1 MKLSHQRARLVGC
14 ATTAAIAMLGT
25 TLSFTGTASA
35 SRVQPADTVTA
46 ATSITMWTGD
56 GPDQSWQQALMPAFT
71 KATGIKVTYDAIPE
85 DVLQNKVTAAQ
96 EVKSTSFALY
106 EEPESLTPSYN
117 ALNAISPITS
127 YLTNT
132 TLTPASFD
140 TAGIPKASEA
150 QCTLSGVQYCLPQ
163 TVDPGP
169 EMFYNIGMFAKA
181 GLTPPKTWPQVLAD
195 ANKLNSKK
203 VSGICIRGSV
213 DSPNGYPVLLMLPYF
228 LPYAANY
235 QGEYLNANWKPLF
248 NTPGALKWAK
258 LYAQLMQHDTPPGVS
273 AYGYPQCV
281 QAFQAGQTAMFWDD
295 STLANVLYSKSADPK
310 EYKNAGIDEIPCS
323 AFNQTCLLEAPWG
336 YFINKN
342 VSASDQLAAWELEE
356 WLSSPSVQIQ
366 ALNSSKDAA
375 VATRP
380 ATLTYAIAHAS
391 NYGVPTQFLQ
401 AVQYAGAHVEPNAI
415 PNTAAFPIIQNTLF
429 VTDSEL
435 IAAQITP
442 QQAVALLQS
451 NMVATL
457 KEYHLPPK

>member
-1 MKLSHQRARLVGC
+1 MKLSRQRARLAGC
-14 ATTAAIAMLGT
+14 ATTAAVAMLGT
-25 TLSFTGTASA
+25 VLSFSGTASA
-35 SRVQPADTVTA
+35 SRAVAAATVTP
-46 ATSITMWTGD
+46 ATSITMWTGN
-56 GPDQSWQQALMPAFT
+56 GPDQAWQQALIPEFT
-71 KATGIKVTYDAIPE
+71 KLTGIKVTYDSIPE
-85 DVLQNKVTAAQ
+85 NVLQNKVQAAQ
-96 EVKSTSFALY
+96 QVKSTSFAMY
-106 EEPESLTPSYN
+106 EEPESLTPAYN
-117 ALNAISPITS
+117 ALHAIAPIAS
-127 YLTNT
+127 YLNNT

-140 TAGIPKASEA
+140 LAGIPKASEA
-150 QCTLSGVQYCLPQ
+150 QCTLSGVVYCLPQ

-169 EMFYNIGMFAKA
+169 ELFYNIGMFKAA
-181 GLTPPKTWPQVLAD
+181 GLTPPTTWPQVLAD
-195 ANKLNSKK
+195 ANKLTTKN

-213 DSPNGYPVLLMLPYF
+213 SSPNGYPVLLMLPYF
-228 LPYAANY
+228 LPYAPNY
-235 QGEYLNANWKPLF
+235 QGEYLNANWTPLF
-248 NTPGALKWAK
+248 NTPGALTWAK
-258 LYAQLMQHDTPPGVS
+258 LYAQLMQKDTPPGVS

-295 STLANVLYSKSADPK
+295 STLANVLYSKSLDPK
-310 EYKNAGIDEIPCS
+310 ESANAGIDELHCP
-323 AFNQTCLLEAPWG
+323 AYNQTCLLEAPWG
-336 YFINKN
+336 FFINKN
-342 VSASDQLAAWELEE
+342 VNASQQLAAWDLIE
-356 WLSSPSVQIQ
+356 WLASPTVQIQ
-366 ALNSSKDAA
+366 ALNESKDAT

-457 KEYHLPPK
+457 KEYDLPPK

>member
-1 MKLSHQRARLVGC
+1 
-14 ATTAAIAMLGT
+14 MLGT
-25 TLSFTGTASA
+25 TLSFTGTANA
-35 SRVQPADTVTA
+35 SRVADATVTP
-46 ATSITMWTGD
+46 ATSITMWTGN
-56 GPDQSWQQALMPAFT
+56 GPDQSWQQALIPEFT
-71 KATGIKVTYDAIPE
+71 KATGIKVTYDSIPE

-96 EVKSTSFALY
+96 EVKSTSFAMY

-117 ALNAISPITS
+117 ALHAISPIAS
-127 YLTNT
+127 YLNNT
-132 TLTPASFD
+132 TDTPASFD
-140 TAGIPKASEA
+140 VAGIPKASEA

-169 EMFYNIGMFAKA
+169 ELFYNIGMFKAA
-181 GLTPPKTWPQVLAD
+181 GLTPPTNWNQVLAD
-195 ANKLNSKK
+195 ANKLTTKK

-228 LPYAANY
+228 LPYAPNY
-235 QGEYLNANWKPLF
+235 QGEYLNANWTPLF
-248 NTPGALKWAK
+248 NTPGALTWAK
-258 LYAQLMQHDTPPGVS
+258 LYAQLMQKDTPAGVS

-281 QAFQAGQTAMFWDD
+281 QAFQSGQTAMFWDD
-295 STLANVLYSKSADPK
+295 STLANVLYSKSLDPK
-310 EYKNAGIDEIPCS
+310 ESANAGIDELHCS
-323 AFNQTCLLEAPWG
+323 PWNQTCLLEAPWG
-336 YFINKN
+336 FFINKN
-342 VSASDQLAAWELEE
+342 VNASQQLAAWELIE
-356 WLSSPSVQIQ
+356 WLASPTTQIQ
-366 ALNSSKDAA
+366 ALNESKDAA

-380 ATLTYAIAHAS
+380 ATLTYAIAHAA

-457 KEYHLPPK
+457 KEYNLPPK

>member
-140 TAGIPKASEA
+140 VAGIPKASEA

-163 TVDPGP
+163 TTRVSTS
-169 EMFYNIGMFAKA
+169 
-181 GLTPPKTWPQVLAD
+181 TPTG
-195 ANKLNSKK
+195 SR
-203 VSGICIRGSV
+203 SSTRRG
-213 DSPNGYPVLLMLPYF
+213 
-228 LPYAANY
+228 
-235 QGEYLNANWKPLF
+235 
-248 NTPGALKWAK
+248 
-258 LYAQLMQHDTPPGVS
+258 H
-273 AYGYPQCV
+273 
-281 QAFQAGQTAMFWDD
+281 
-295 STLANVLYSKSADPK
+295 
-310 EYKNAGIDEIPCS
+310 
-323 AFNQTCLLEAPWG
+323 
-336 YFINKN
+336 
-342 VSASDQLAAWELEE
+342 
-356 WLSSPSVQIQ
+356 
-366 ALNSSKDAA
+366 
-375 VATRP
+375 
-380 ATLTYAIAHAS
+380 
-391 NYGVPTQFLQ
+391 
-401 AVQYAGAHVEPNAI
+401 
-415 PNTAAFPIIQNTLF
+415 
-429 VTDSEL
+429 
-435 IAAQITP
+435 
-442 QQAVALLQS
+442 
-451 NMVATL
+451 
-457 KEYHLPPK
+457 

>member
-1 MKLSHQRARLVGC
+1 MKLSRQRARLAGC
-14 ATTAAIAMLGT
+14 ATTAAVAMLGT
-25 TLSFTGTASA
+25 VLSFSGTASA
-35 SRVQPADTVTA
+35 SRAQADATVTP

-56 GPDQSWQQALMPAFT
+56 GPDQAWQQALIPQFT
-71 KATGIKVTYDAIPE
+71 KATGISVTYDSIPE
-85 DVLQNKVTAAQ
+85 DVLQNKVQAAQ

-106 EEPESLTPSYN
+106 EEPESLTPAYN
-117 ALNAISPITS
+117 ALNAISPIAS
-127 YLTNT
+127 YLTNP

-140 TAGIPKASEA
+140 LAGIPKASEA

-181 GLTPPKTWPQVLAD
+181 GLTAPKTWPQVLSD

-228 LPYAANY
+228 LPYAPNY

-295 STLANVLYSKSADPK
+295 STLANVLYSKSIDPK

-323 AFNQTCLLEAPWG
+323 SFNQTCLLEAPWG
-336 YFINKN
+336 YFINSN
-342 VSASDQLAAWELEE
+342 VSPSEQLSAWMLEE
-356 WLSSPSVQIQ
+356 WLSSPSTQIQ

-457 KEYHLPPK
+457 KEYNLPPK

>member
-1 MKLSHQRARLVGC
+1 
-14 ATTAAIAMLGT
+14 MLGT
-25 TLSFTGTASA
+25 ALSFTGTASA
-35 SRVQPADTVTA
+35 SKVEPAATVTP
-46 ATSITMWTGD
+46 ATSITLWTGN
-56 GPDQSWQQALMPAFT
+56 GPDQSWQQALIPQFT
-71 KATGIKVTYDAIPE
+71 KATGISVTYDSIPE
-85 DVLQNKVTAAQ
+85 NVLQNKVQAAQ

-106 EEPESLTPSYN
+106 EEPESLTPAYN
-117 ALNAISPITS
+117 ALHAISPIAS
-127 YLTNT
+127 YLNNA

-140 TAGIPKASEA
+140 LAGIPKASEA

-169 EMFYNIGMFAKA
+169 EMFYNIGMFKKA
-181 GLTPPKTWPQVLAD
+181 GLTPPKTWAQVLAD
-195 ANKLNSKK
+195 ANKLNSKT

-213 DSPNGYPVLLMLPYF
+213 SSPNGYPVLLMLPYF

-258 LYAQLMQHDTPPGVS
+258 LYAQLMQKDTPPGVS

-295 STLANVLYSKSADPK
+295 STLANVLYSKSIDPK
-310 EYKNAGIDEIPCS
+310 EYNNAGIDEIPCS
-323 AFNQTCLLEAPWG
+323 SFNQTCLLEAPWG
-336 YFINKN
+336 YFINSN
-342 VSASDQLAAWELEE
+342 VSASQQLSAWMLEE
-356 WLSSPSVQIQ
+356 WLSSPTVQIQ
-366 ALNSSKDAA
+366 ALNSSKDAT

-391 NYGVPTQFLQ
+391 NYGVPTQFLE

-435 IAAQITP
+435 IAAEITP

-457 KEYHLPPK
+457 KEYNLPPK

>member
-1 MKLSHQRARLVGC
+1 MKLSRQRARLVGC
-14 ATTAAIAMLGT
+14 ATTAAVAMLGT
-25 TLSFTGTASA
+25 TLSFTGTATA
-35 SRVQPADTVTA
+35 ARVADATVTP

-56 GPDQSWQQALMPAFT
+56 GPDQSWQQALIPEFT
-71 KATGIKVTYDAIPE
+71 KQTGIKVTYDSIPE

-96 EVKSTSFALY
+96 EVKSTSFAMY

-117 ALNAISPITS
+117 ALNAISPIAS
-127 YLTNT
+127 YLTNA
-132 TLTPASFD
+132 TLTPPSFD
-140 TAGIPKASEA
+140 LAGIPKASEA

-169 EMFYNIGMFAKA
+169 EMFYNIGMFKAA
-181 GLTPPKTWPQVLAD
+181 GLTPPTNWNQVLAD
-195 ANKLNSKK
+195 ANKLTTKK

-228 LPYAANY
+228 LPYAPNY
-235 QGEYLNANWKPLF
+235 QGEYLNANWTPLF

-258 LYAQLMQHDTPPGVS
+258 LYAQLMQKDTPPGVS

-281 QAFQAGQTAMFWDD
+281 QAFQSGQTAMFWDD
-295 STLANVLYSKSADPK
+295 STLANVLYSKSIDPK

-323 AFNQTCLLEAPWG
+323 SWNQTCLLEAPWG
-336 YFINKN
+336 FFINKN
-342 VSASDQLAAWELEE
+342 VNASQQLAAWELIE
-356 WLSSPSVQIQ
+356 WLASPSTQIQ

-391 NYGVPTQFLQ
+391 NYGEPTQFLQ
-401 AVQYAGAHVEPNAI
+401 AVQNAGAHVEPNAI

-457 KEYHLPPK
+457 KEYNLPPK

>member
-1 MKLSHQRARLVGC
+1 MKLSRQRARLVGC

-25 TLSFTGTASA
+25 TLSYTGTAAAARVADA
-35 SRVQPADTVTA
+35 SVTP

-56 GPDQSWQQALMPAFT
+56 GPDQSWQQALIPEFT
-71 KATGIKVTYDAIPE
+71 KLTGIKVTYDSIPE

-96 EVKSTSFALY
+96 EVKSTSFAMY

-117 ALNAISPITS
+117 ALNAISPLTS
-127 YLTNT
+127 YLSNS

-140 TAGIPKASEA
+140 LAGIPKASEA
-150 QCTLSGVQYCLPQ
+150 QCTLSGVVYCLPQ

-169 EMFYNIGMFAKA
+169 ELFYNIGMFKAA
-181 GLTPPKTWPQVLAD
+181 GLNPPTNWNQVLAD
-195 ANKLNSKK
+195 ANKLTTKK

-228 LPYAANY
+228 LPYAPNY
-235 QGEYLNANWKPLF
+235 QGEYLNANWVPLF
-248 NTPGALKWAK
+248 NTPQALTWAK
-258 LYAQLMQHDTPPGVS
+258 LYAHIMQNDTPPGVS

-295 STLANVLYSKSADPK
+295 STLANTLYSKSIDPK
-310 EYKNAGIDEIPCS
+310 EAANAGIDELHCP
-323 AFNQTCLLEAPWG
+323 AWNQTCLLEAPWG
-336 YFINKN
+336 FFINKN
-342 VSASDQLAAWELEE
+342 VNASQQLAAWELIE
-356 WLSSPSVQIQ
+356 WLASPSTQIQ

-401 AVQYAGAHVEPNAI
+401 AVAYAGAHVEPNAI

-442 QQAVALLQS
+442 QQAVELLQS

-457 KEYHLPPK
+457 KTYGLPPK

>member
-1 MKLSHQRARLVGC
+1 
-14 ATTAAIAMLGT
+14 
-25 TLSFTGTASA
+25 
-35 SRVQPADTVTA
+35 
-46 ATSITMWTGD
+46 
-56 GPDQSWQQALMPAFT
+56 
-71 KATGIKVTYDAIPE
+71 
-85 DVLQNKVTAAQ
+85 
-96 EVKSTSFALY
+96 
-106 EEPESLTPSYN
+106 
-117 ALNAISPITS
+117 
-127 YLTNT
+127 
-132 TLTPASFD
+132 
-140 TAGIPKASEA
+140 
-150 QCTLSGVQYCLPQ
+150 
-163 TVDPGP
+163 
-169 EMFYNIGMFAKA
+169 
-181 GLTPPKTWPQVLAD
+181 
-195 ANKLNSKK
+195 
-203 VSGICIRGSV
+203 
-213 DSPNGYPVLLMLPYF
+213 
-228 LPYAANY
+228 
-235 QGEYLNANWKPLF
+235 
-248 NTPGALKWAK
+248 LKWAK